1 MCVPIISMYIFAP
14 EDILLLRVGRDGYN
28 GTVVAMTTAAK
39 YNVISDAFFHLLSPA
54 LNCPQGQVYLQCGN
68 SCNLTCRSL
77 SYPDEECSDVCLEGC
92 FCPPGLYQDER
103 GDCVPKA
110 QCPCYY
116 DGELFQPADIFSDH
130 HTMW

>member
-1 MCVPIISMYIFAP
+1 MPDTVP
-14 EDILLLRVGRDGYN
+14 N
-28 GTVVAMTTAAK
+28 
-39 YNVISDAFFHLLSPA
+39 AFSHLLSPA
-54 LNCPQGQVYLQCGN
+54 LGCPQGQVYLQCGN

-77 SYPDEECSDVCLEGC
+77 SLPDEECSEVCLEGC
-92 FCPPGLYQDER
+92 YCPPGLYQDER